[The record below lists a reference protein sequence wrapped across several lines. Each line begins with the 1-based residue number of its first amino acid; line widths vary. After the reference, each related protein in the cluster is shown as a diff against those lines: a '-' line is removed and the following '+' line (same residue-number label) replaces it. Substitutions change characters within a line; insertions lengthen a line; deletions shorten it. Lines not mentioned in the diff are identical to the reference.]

1 MIIIKYNITVN
12 GTVYEVEVEEVRVA
26 ASASPAVAPAEAPAE
41 IKAPVAPTSTPI
53 PKTKA
58 PAPAET
64 MSLGEAVVKSPMPGN
79 ILEIMVNIGEEVYEG
94 QSLIILE
101 SMKMEADITAPSA
114 GIIETIHVSEGS
126 SVSSGDILLSIK

>member
-26 ASASPAVAPAEAPAE
+26 ASPAVAPAEAPAE
-41 IKAPVAPTSTPI
+41 IKASVAPTPTPI

-64 MSLGEAVVKSPMPGN
+64 MSLGEAVVKSPMLGN
-79 ILEIMVNIGEEVYEG
+79 ILEVMVNIGEEVYEG

-101 SMKMEADITAPSA
+101 SMKMETDITAPSA
-114 GIIETIHVSEGS
+114 GIIETIHVSEGC
-126 SVSSGDILLSIK
+126 SVSSGDILISIK